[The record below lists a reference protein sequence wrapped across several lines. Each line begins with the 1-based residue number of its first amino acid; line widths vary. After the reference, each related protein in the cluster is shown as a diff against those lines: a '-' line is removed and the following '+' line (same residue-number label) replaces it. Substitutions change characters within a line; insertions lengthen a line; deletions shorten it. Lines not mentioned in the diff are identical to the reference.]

1 MKILLSLLV
10 VCSISIT
17 KAQNTEAHIVYDIK
31 MESSEPEIEAQLAM
45 FSGSTFELFFKDKL
59 SKQILS
65 MGALLTTTT
74 VIDGES
80 EKGLMLT
87 SGMTGKRAAP
97 FELNDL
103 KDLEQEEEGDVD
115 IQFIDEEK
123 EILGYTCKK
132 AIIMDEEGNET
143 TYWYTEELSHAT
155 TDGKYINDEI
165 PGMPLSFAVVTP
177 QITMD
182 FTASS
187 VVTKI
192 KKAKS
197 VFSLDIPEGYSE
209 VTLDEFMGGPMGGQ

>member
-10 VCSISIT
+10 VCSISFI
-17 KAQNTEAHIVYDIK
+17 KAQNTEAHIVYDIT
-31 MESSEPEIEAQLAM
+31 MESSEPEVEAQLAM
-45 FSGSTFELFFKDKL
+45 FSGSTLELFFKDKQ
-59 SKQILS
+59 SKQIFS
-65 MGALLTTTT
+65 MGALMTSTTI
-74 VIDGES
+74 IDGES
-80 EKGLMLT
+80 ENGLMLT
-87 SGMTGKRAAP
+87 SGMTGKRATK
-97 FELNDL
+97 FQLDDIKEY
-103 KDLEQEEEGDVD
+103 EQEESDVE
-115 IQFIDEEK
+115 IQFVDEEK

-165 PGMPLSFAVVTP
+165 PGMPLSFSVVTP

-209 VTLDEFMGGPMGGQ
+209 VTLDEFMGGFMGGQ